1 LLCDFLKSCLSVVW
15 RRGWVLVVLNWLFF
29 GFIVFGGLLGQF
41 GVVEVYYWPFGEI
54 FPVEVGNAFL
64 TVGFIFISN
73 LILSSFVLVTLTG
86 LAFFGLPLFFISFR
100 AFLWGMLLN
109 GLSTPLF
116 LAALPIVL
124 LEGEG
129 YVLAALAGV
138 NLGLSWLKPSWA
150 YRCEDLPRLE
160 AFKRALKDCAR
171 IYVLVAAVLLVAAVV
186 ETLTLV
192 LI

>member
-1 LLCDFLKSCLSVVW
+1 MRDFLKSCLSVVW
-15 RRGWVLVVLNWLFF
+15 RRVGVLVVLNWLFF

-41 GVVEVYYWPFGEI
+41 GVVKIYYWPFGEI

-86 LAFFGLPLFFISFR
+86 LAFFGLPLFFIFFR

-109 GLSTPLF
+109 ELSTPLF
-116 LAALPIVL
+116 LAALLVVI

-138 NLGLSWLKPSWA
+138 DLGLSWLKPSWA
-150 YRCEDLPRLE
+150 YRREDLSRLE

-186 ETLTLV
+186 ETLMLV